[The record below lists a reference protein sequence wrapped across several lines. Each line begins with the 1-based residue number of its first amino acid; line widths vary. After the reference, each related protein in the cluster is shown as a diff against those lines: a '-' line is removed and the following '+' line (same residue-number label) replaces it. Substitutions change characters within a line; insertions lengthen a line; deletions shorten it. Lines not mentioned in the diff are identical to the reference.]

1 MLQKSS
7 RSGLVFDSLCGRL
20 TKGQFVC
27 SLVQGS
33 PVPQSIGI
41 IEIALEERRSLE
53 GALADL
59 AAKYERYKTPALA
72 RMIKEIE
79 AEITL
84 RRGKSN

>member
-1 MLQKSS
+1 
-7 RSGLVFDSLCGRL
+7 
-20 TKGQFVC
+20 
-27 SLVQGS
+27 
-33 PVPQSIGI
+33 VPQSIGI

>member
-1 MLQKSS
+1 M
-7 RSGLVFDSLCGRL
+7 
-20 TKGQFVC
+20 
-27 SLVQGS
+27 
-33 PVPQSIGI
+33 PQSIGI
-41 IEIALEERRSLE
+41 VEIALEERRSLE

-59 AAKYERYKTPALA
+59 AAKYQRCKTPELA